1 MLDFIRNVRYLHII
15 HVSVIIFSFIFMPS
29 YWNGVVDSVRP
40 TPLNKHIDIFSA
52 HTQAHTYKRYANGC
66 RQLADQYQR
75 DNIENEKQT
84 MPCHKRAAAVTPPIN
99 CYFFF
104 IFFFCLTWKSDF
116 VDFAHT
122 KAHAWRINSDGNR
135 QRRRHHRLRTNNVQ
149 TRHTMPTT
157 LFHSHST
164 PSNQQLILQKHP
176 NWILKKNILHS
187 NIIK

>member
-122 KAHAWRINSDGNR
+122 KAHAWRSILTAIDNDDATIAWEQTTFKQDTPC
-135 QRRRHHRLRTNNVQ
+135 QRRSSIPIQHR
-149 TRHTMPTT
+149 PTSSSYYKSIRIE
-157 LFHSHST
+157 F
-164 PSNQQLILQKHP
+164 
-176 NWILKKNILHS
+176 WKKIYY
-187 NIIK
+187 IRI

>member
-104 IFFFCLTWKSDF
+104 IFFFVWPENLILWILRIQKRMHEGSILTAIDN
-116 VDFAHT
+116 DDAT
-122 KAHAWRINSDGNR
+122 IAWEQTTFKQDTPC
-135 QRRRHHRLRTNNVQ
+135 QRRSSIPIQHR
-149 TRHTMPTT
+149 PTSSSYYKSIRIE
-157 LFHSHST
+157 F
-164 PSNQQLILQKHP
+164 
-176 NWILKKNILHS
+176 WKKIYY
-187 NIIK
+187 IRI